1 MSRVVSLHSFRG
13 GTGKSN
19 TAANLAASLAKRG
32 QRVALIDTDIQ
43 SPGIHALF
51 GVNPADP
58 DAGHFTLND
67 YIWGRC
73 DVEQTAIDVT
83 PPEVAGVGNIQ
94 LVPSS
99 LKPGEIA
106 RVLREG
112 YDVELLSDGLREL
125 SDRLALD
132 TLLVDKH
139 PGLNEETL
147 LSIALSD
154 LLLVLMRPDQQ
165 DFQGTAVTL
174 DVARKLDLH
183 ETYLVLNKVL
193 DRLDPVALKAEVET
207 SFGATVVASLPES
220 EDLLALGSAGIFSL
234 LHPEHRFS
242 QAVDALA
249 ERVAI
254 SRTGSRGGRRNERA

>member
-1 MSRVVSLHSFRG
+1 VSLHSFRG

-19 TAANLAASLAKRG
+19 TAANLAAGLAKRG

-58 DAGHFTLND
+58 EKGHFTLND

-73 DVEQTAIDVT
+73 RVEETAIDVT
-83 PPEVAGVGNIQ
+83 PPEIAGAGNIQ

-112 YDVELLSDGLREL
+112 YDVELLSDGLQEL
-125 SDRLALD
+125 SDKLALD
-132 TLLVDKH
+132 TLLIDTH

-154 LLLVLMRPDQQ
+154 LLLVLLRPDQQ
-165 DFQGTAVTL
+165 DFQGTAVAL
-174 DVARKLDLH
+174 DVARKLDVR
-183 ETYLVLNKVL
+183 ETYLVINKVL
-193 DRLDPVALKAEVET
+193 DRLDPPALQAEVEA
-207 SFGATVVASLPES
+207 SFGTPVVAVLPES

-234 LHPEHRFS
+234 LHPDHRFS
-242 QAVDALA
+242 RAIDGLA
-249 ERVAI
+249 ERVAM
-254 SRTGSRGGRRNERA
+254 SEDALAGKQV